1 MSILVII
8 LSLAAFFSLYRALI
22 GPSISDRAIAVD
34 IMSIL
39 FCGITAL
46 MAFRFNLP
54 YLLDLS
60 ITIAILA
67 FIGTLALAKYLEG
80 RHLDD

>member
-1 MSILVII
+1 MSILITI
-8 LSLAAFFSLYRALI
+8 LSLAAFFSLYRALR

-46 MAFRFNLP
+46 MAFRYNLP

-67 FIGTLALAKYLEG
+67 FVGTLALAKYLEG
-80 RHLDD
+80 KNLDD

>member
-1 MSILVII
+1 MEILII
-8 LSLAAFFSLYRALI
+8 FLSLGAFFSLYRALS
-22 GPSISDRAIAVD
+22 GPSISDRVIAVD

-46 MAFRFNLP
+46 VGFRLRLS

-67 FIGTLALAKYLEG
+67 FVGTLALAKFLEN
-80 RHLDD
+80 RSLDD

>member
-1 MSILVII
+1 MSILII
-8 LSLAAFFSLYRALI
+8 TLSLAAFFSLYRALR

-46 MAFRFNLP
+46 MAFRYNLP

>member
-1 MSILVII
+1 MGILIII
-8 LSLAAFFSLYRALI
+8 LSLSAFFSLYRALI
-22 GPSISDRAIAVD
+22 GPSISDRAMAVN
-34 IMSIL
+34 IISIL
-39 FCGITAL
+39 FCGISAL
-46 MAFRFNLP
+46 MALRYNLP

-80 RHLDD
+80 RNLDE